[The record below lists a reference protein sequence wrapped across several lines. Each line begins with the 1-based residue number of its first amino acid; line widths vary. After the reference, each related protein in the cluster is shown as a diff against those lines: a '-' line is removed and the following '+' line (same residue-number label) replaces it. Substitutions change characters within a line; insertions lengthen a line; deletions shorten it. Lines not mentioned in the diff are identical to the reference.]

1 MHKIA
6 FGHDPERH
14 QQLWSSIYIKLS
26 FELRVAI
33 RIPFAINEHS
43 KIKMGALII
52 EVVTMEPC
60 SEVGREISQTVCQG
74 FSHKGQYAF
83 LGDSL
88 IGGYCKL
95 CTMTCN
101 SNSILIYST
110 FKIWDFNIKKFI
122 NIELHFYRTT
132 MGHRSKFSIASH
144 FNVGMLVIIGANIM
158 GYRVQIFL
166 ILFHG
171 SDTMFYHLSN

>member
-6 FGHDPERH
+6 FGDDPERH
-14 QQLWSSIYIKLS
+14 QQLWSSIYIKFSCKQL
-26 FELRVAI
+26 VAI
-33 RIPFAINEHS
+33 PIPFAMNKHS
-43 KIKMGALII
+43 EIKMGALI
-52 EVVTMEPC
+52 
-60 SEVGREISQTVCQG
+60 REISQTVCQG

-88 IGGYCKL
+88 IVECCKL

-122 NIELHFYRTT
+122 NIELQFYSTT

-144 FNVGMLVIIGANIM
+144 FNVGILVIIEANIM
-158 GYRVQIFL
+158 SYRVQIFL

-171 SDTMFYHLSN
+171 RDTMFYHLSN